1 MRLAKL
7 SEYRRMIYAEGSAP
21 SLNTLRSLID
31 RNQIPGGEKRHGR
44 YFVDLDANDQ
54 ATSLRADIA
63 KRQIAIAKDPLMAG
77 LI

>member
-31 RNQIPGGEKRHGR
+31 RNMIPGGEKRHGR
-44 YFVDLDANDQ
+44 YFVDLDTNDQ
-54 ATSLRADIA
+54 ASSLRADIA
-63 KRQIAIAKDPLMAG
+63 KRQTAIAQDPLMAG